1 MGSKSRTSACL
12 SLLAAVAAAISA
24 MIGGCTLDK
33 DGKLPGNVFTRI
45 GGHSGEVIEPKRCLL
60 KVAIISRP
68 FGDPAVNEAIWHVAD
83 EQTVPP
89 SVRRSWEANGLRIGR
104 IVGELPNELEA
115 ILKDTTPQNKV
126 NPATFFIEDG
136 RSSLIRVS
144 DSVEEASLL
153 LNRDNRSFGRDF
165 RDVSGFF
172 RVTAQ
177 HEGRNEVSIKMT
189 PEIQHGPIQRTF
201 QAQPNAAAMAPQ
213 EFTINTGQQEETI
226 RELAAT
232 MVLDPG
238 QVAVIGSRP
247 EQKRSLG
254 SFMLT
259 QAVAHSDQRLE
270 KVILIWASRNLTG
283 QGPNDGAKTN
293 GDRPQLRK
301 GPMGPLPPP
310 SLAMPAAPEPLVPS
324 PDQLA
329 PRGVPGSPTMKPTS
343 SPAQTAAQSTA
354 PANQNGSGIPVPKQ
368 PSTTAAPV
376 QSP

>member
-12 SLLAAVAAAISA
+12 LVLAAAAMATSA
-24 MIGGCTLDK
+24 MIGGCALDK
-33 DGKLPGNVFTRI
+33 DGNRPGNVFTRI

-68 FGDPAVNEAIWHVAD
+68 FGDPAINEAIWHVAD
-83 EQTVPP
+83 EQIVPP
-89 SVRRSWEANGLRIGR
+89 SVRRAWEANGLRIGR

-115 ILKDTTPQNKV
+115 ILKNKV
-126 NPATFFIEDG
+126 NPATFFVEDG

-144 DSVEEASLL
+144 DTVDEASLL
-153 LNRDNRSFGRDF
+153 LNRDNRIFGRDF
-165 RDVSGFF
+165 REASGFF

-177 HEGRNEVSIKMT
+177 HEGRNEVAIKMI

-213 EFTINTGQQEETI
+213 EFTINTGQQEETV

-254 SFMLT
+254 SFMLN

-293 GDRPQLRK
+293 SDRPKLLK
-301 GPMGPLPPP
+301 GPMGPLPPA
-310 SLAMPAAPEPLVPS
+310 STTMPGAPEPLVPS
-324 PDQLA
+324 PNQLA
-329 PRGVPGSPTMKPTS
+329 PPGSPSNPAMKPS
-343 SPAQTAAQSTA
+343 PAPAQTAAKSTA
-354 PANQNGSGIPVPKQ
+354 LANPNGSGTPVPKQ
-368 PSTTAAPV
+368 PSTTAVPV